1 MLAGASAALGT
12 DFATQVHPLLA
23 SRCAPCHSGDKP
35 PAGLSFATR
44 ELALK
49 GGSSGPA
56 ITPGDAAHSLLILKV
71 THQKGALMPPVGE
84 PLTAEQIQILK
95 TWIDEGAV
103 WPAAAKAGAV
113 TNTWV
118 APVAPR
124 QPVVPDG
131 PYAQPLDR
139 FIGAYLARNKL
150 PFPPPV
156 SDELYARR
164 VYLDV
169 WGLPPTAVQL
179 QQFVQDTRSDKRERL
194 VDTLIADQ
202 DLYAGNWISWW
213 NDLLRNDTG
222 VNYAGERKSIT
233 PWLLKTLQTNA
244 RYNDMVSSLIN
255 PTTEDDPDGFLVGVN
270 WRGTVN
276 ASQTPYMQAA
286 QNSAQVFLGV
296 NLKCASCH
304 DSFINKYKLRQS
316 YGMAALFSPDSQLE
330 LVRCDVKQGKFVTP
344 ALLYPELGSVPEN
357 ASLQERH
364 AAAAAFF
371 THPQN
376 GRVPR
381 TIVNRYWRKL
391 FGRGLVEPV
400 DEMDGKPWNPDL
412 LDWLAA
418 DFTAHGGD
426 LQYLLREL
434 LTSRAYQMPAVA
446 SKEQSEKDYV
456 FRGPSVRRI
465 SAEQFA
471 DTLSMITGIWG
482 TKRQGRAAV
491 QVRDWELKSSPLSLA
506 LGRPIRDQVFT
517 TRDDHATTFQ
527 ALELVNGSTLES
539 RLRRGSLRMLGQLPP
554 APVNLFDSGVMSHGV
569 LTFDVDISGA
579 QKLWLLT
586 QDTGSYDPARTL
598 AGWSDVEL
606 SGPGG
611 TKKLSEL
618 VTLSKFDQ
626 QELTAD
632 EKMAGRSIIV
642 PLNNRLVFPIGDLGL
657 TRIRGRVAVDDRSR
671 ASDIGGA
678 VRFFIFTAEPDPE
691 RLVKLEGQ
699 PPVPSPAA
707 YQSVDEAVQ
716 QLYLTLFSRKPSG
729 AEAEVAR
736 QFFTGAE
743 AQAALQP
750 AALEDFLWSLLLHP
764 DFQYV
769 Y

>member
-1 MLAGASAALGT
+1 
-12 DFATQVHPLLA
+12 
-23 SRCAPCHSGDKP
+23 
-35 PAGLSFATR
+35 
-44 ELALK
+44 
-49 GGSSGPA
+49 
-56 ITPGDAAHSLLILKV
+56 
-71 THQKGALMPPVGE
+71 
-84 PLTAEQIQILK
+84 
-95 TWIDEGAV
+95 
-103 WPAAAKAGAV
+103 
-113 TNTWV
+113 
-118 APVAPR
+118 
-124 QPVVPDG
+124 
-131 PYAQPLDR
+131 
-139 FIGAYLARNKL
+139 
-150 PFPPPV
+150 
-156 SDELYARR
+156 
-164 VYLDV
+164 
-169 WGLPPTAVQL
+169 
-179 QQFVQDTRSDKRERL
+179 
-194 VDTLIADQ
+194 
-202 DLYAGNWISWW
+202 
-213 NDLLRNDTG
+213 
-222 VNYAGERKSIT
+222 
-233 PWLLKTLQTNA
+233 
-244 RYNDMVSSLIN
+244 
-255 PTTEDDPDGFLVGVN
+255 
-270 WRGTVN
+270 
-276 ASQTPYMQAA
+276 
-286 QNSAQVFLGV
+286 
-296 NLKCASCH
+296 
-304 DSFINKYKLRQS
+304 
-316 YGMAALFSPDSQLE
+316 
-330 LVRCDVKQGKFVTP
+330 
-344 ALLYPELGSVPEN
+344 
-357 ASLQERH
+357 
-364 AAAAAFF
+364 
-371 THPQN
+371 
-376 GRVPR
+376 
-381 TIVNRYWRKL
+381 
-391 FGRGLVEPV
+391 
-400 DEMDGKPWNPDL
+400 
-412 LDWLAA
+412 
-418 DFTAHGGD
+418 
-426 LQYLLREL
+426 
-434 LTSRAYQMPAVA
+434 
-446 SKEQSEKDYV
+446 
-456 FRGPSVRRI
+456 
-465 SAEQFA
+465 
-471 DTLSMITGIWG
+471 MITGIWG

-569 LTFDVDISGA
+569 VTFDVDISGA

-736 QFFTGAE
+736 QFFTGSE
-743 AQAALQP
+743 AQAALRP